1 MAEGCWPG
9 FQHSSGDSVIARSPL
24 NSDAKVRPGIAMAPA
39 ADREETLTAFPYR
52 ATEVFAHD
60 G

>member
-1 MAEGCWPG
+1 
-9 FQHSSGDSVIARSPL
+9 VIARSPL
-24 NSDAKVRPGIAMAPA
+24 NSDAKERPGIAMALA
-39 ADREETLTAFPYR
+39 ADREDTLTAFPYR